1 MGLES
6 LPTVER
12 IEQPNN
18 QLSNAQSLQEIHILI
33 SPNLGFYVAVRR
45 SAFALE
51 RFLGGF
57 FCSLHLEMHKS
68 NAFRDRKSVV

>member
-45 SAFALE
+45 ATTNSFTLASPAQITLTHKVPSSFLAGVLE
-51 RFLGGF
+51 IF
-57 FCSLHLEMHKS
+57 
-68 NAFRDRKSVV
+68 V